1 MWRSRQKI
9 SQRITVTCAQCGE
22 LLARTLSQIRGR
34 TRSFCNHQCH
44 ALWQADR
51 ANECSGATNEIE
63 RRKTA
68 MREAKKAAYA
78 RFGDNTHGQRARRF
92 IIFEFRRNLTKSCNN
107 KIEKLSACPQ

>member
-1 MWRSRQKI
+1 
-9 SQRITVTCAQCGE
+9 
-22 LLARTLSQIRGR
+22 
-34 TRSFCNHQCH
+34 
-44 ALWQADR
+44 
-51 ANECSGATNEIE
+51 
-63 RRKTA
+63 